1 MNVKHAG
8 VEPTDLT
15 FVLVGIAKLQS
26 LLHQRCLT
34 SGCMGHM
41 IQEETRVTVQ
51 GINSPLN

>member
-34 SGCMGHM
+34 SG
-41 IQEETRVTVQ
+41 
-51 GINSPLN
+51 PLSECAELKNLYIHGSDGTKL